1 MLVLIHRYV
10 RGTVPHVSIPPPD
23 TGESGRMDVDPSQ
36 ASEVKHYLSCFP
48 APPLALE
55 RDQPTTIG
63 RADDSTIV
71 LSDSTVSR
79 RHAAVEWKDGGFVV
93 RDAGSRNGV
102 FLNGERVDQA
112 LLKGDDEIRIGERVF
127 TFLVGEEHVVSRHF
141 LHQRRKRHSGRTAIL
156 KVPALPRPADGLTGN
171 LKDFALAELL
181 QALDLGRKTGRV
193 AVASD
198 DLRGELLLRE
208 GRVVGASFGGLDGE
222 DAAYA
227 LLSLGDGTFGFEA
240 RAVEEDGG
248 LNASTASLL
257 MEALRRIDEERRA
270 QAETGEA
277 PPSEAD
283 QLLGAPQDEP
293 HDPSLDTKHGEEAA
307 PEEVTVPEEVEDA
320 EEIEDAE
327 DVEDAEGLEAADAS
341 AEASV

>member
-1 MLVLIHRYV
+1 MLVLIQRYV

-48 APPLALE
+48 APPLALD

-79 RHAAVEWKDGGFVV
+79 RHAVVECRDGDFIV
-93 RDAGSRNGV
+93 RDAGSRNGIL
-102 FLNGERVDQA
+102 LNGKRVDQA
-112 LLKGDDEIRIGERVF
+112 PLRSDDHFRIGERVF
-127 TFLVGEEHVVSRHF
+127 TFLAGEERAVSQHF
-141 LHQRRKRHSGRTAIL
+141 LHKRRKRHSGGTDIIN
-156 KVPALPRPADGLTGN
+156 VSTLPRPSGGFAGS
-171 LKDFALAELL
+171 LKDFPLAELL

-193 AVASD
+193 EVVCD
-198 DLRGELLLRE
+198 DLRGEMLLRE
-208 GRVVGASFGGLDGE
+208 GRVVDASLGGLDGE

-227 LLSLGDGTFGFEA
+227 LLSLGDGTFDFEA
-240 RAVEEDGG
+240 RPVEEDGG
-248 LNASTASLL
+248 LNGSTASLL
-257 MEALRRIDEERRA
+257 MEALRRVDEERRA

-307 PEEVTVPEEVEDA
+307 PEEVTVPEEGEHA